1 VESLVLLHTLI
12 MDESIIVTAVEC
24 HRGGE
29 DGALYIGANYQTLDY
44 SSVVRSTLKRLH
56 NIIDRKTVVAAGHT
70 HTHKK
75 KKATG

>member
-1 VESLVLLHTLI
+1 MESLVLLHTLI

-24 HRGGE
+24 HRGEE
-29 DGALYIGANYQTLDY
+29 DGALYIGANYQPLDY

-56 NIIDRKTVVAAGHT
+56 NIIERKTVVAAGHT
-70 HTHKK
+70 HAQKK